1 MSKLNL
7 FWPVYKNL
15 EKEFLNIADYI
26 HFSDDQTDVYSMHIA
41 DLIVRCSIEIEA
53 ISKELYTQIVGETS
67 PINKDLYF
75 DTDCL
80 DLL

>member
-15 EKEFLNIADYI
+15 ENEFLKIADYV
-26 HFSDDQTDVYSMHIA
+26 HFSDDQTKVYSMHIA

-53 ISKELYTQIVGETS
+53 ISKELYFSLGGM
-67 PINKDLYF
+67 
-75 DTDCL
+75 
-80 DLL
+80 